1 MKNADIKKQGKDTQ
15 DCDIESGGG
24 GGKDGAAAPVVVV
37 VDASAAATTT
47 DEPPTCS
54 TRTFKFRQLASATKN
69 FKRENLLGESGFGK
83 VYKGTLADGKVVT
96 DLICFFIYNSIDVV
110 PALLNKVE

>member
-1 MKNADIKKQGKDTQ
+1 MVAVKNADIKKQGKDTQ
-15 DCDIESGGG
+15 DYDIESG

-37 VDASAAATTT
+37 VDASAAATST

-54 TRTFKFRQLASATKN
+54 SRIFKFRQLASATKN

-83 VYKGTLADGKVVT
+83 VYKGTLADGKVVNIVRT
-96 DLICFFIYNSIDVV
+96 
-110 PALLNKVE
+110 